1 MQRDWDRL
9 APWTGIAFVVL
20 VVLGAV
26 TAGSAPSAA
35 ASGTKVIAF
44 YSDHR
49 SAVHTSA
56 VLLTLAFIALLLFAG
71 VLRVFL
77 RQRGSDGLAATLLA
91 GAAILTVG
99 QAISASLSWALSDT
113 PSALSPDAAQAL
125 NVAAN
130 DLVLV
135 SAAGW
140 FIFAVTAWV
149 VVLRYGGL
157 PKWMGWVSLVIA
169 VLVVSPAEFIAFLL
183 FVGWIAVAA
192 VLMIVRSP
200 KPTPAVRQASPASA
214 G

>member
-26 TAGSAPSAA
+26 TAGSAPSAS

-71 VLRVFL
+71 ALRVFL
-77 RQRGSDGLAATLLA
+77 RQLGSDGLAATLLA

-140 FIFAVTAWV
+140 FIFAGTAWV

-183 FVGWIAVAA
+183 FVAWIAVVA
-192 VLMIVRSP
+192 VLMILRSS
-200 KPTPAVRQASPASA
+200 TPAPVALQASPT
-214 G
+214 